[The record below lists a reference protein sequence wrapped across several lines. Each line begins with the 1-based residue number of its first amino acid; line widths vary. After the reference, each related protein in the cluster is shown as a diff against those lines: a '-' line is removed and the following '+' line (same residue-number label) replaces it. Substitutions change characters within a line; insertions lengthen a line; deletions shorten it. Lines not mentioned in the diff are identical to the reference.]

1 MSENKLKA
9 GLIGYGLAGKVFHAP
24 LLAGPGFEL
33 TSILTNNP
41 DRIASAK
48 SDFPNAH
55 IAEDMKQLLDQDL
68 DLVVVAS
75 ANVVHAEQALQVIAA
90 GITVVIDKPVGRN
103 VRETHSIF
111 DAADNAGIKACAFF
125 NRRWDSDAL
134 TMKRVIKTRE
144 IGSIHRFESR
154 FERFRPEINMDSWRE
169 NSAVEQGGG
178 LLLDLQT
185 HLIAGAIDLFGPAEV
200 SYCSMRKIRGGNEDD
215 CVIVLKHLMN
225 VDSYLSVSA
234 VAGGPGSRVRALG
247 KTGAV
252 EIDHLDPQED
262 LLKSGAKPVN
272 GKWEIGPKS
281 TGRIMRGDDVK
292 DLEIEAGNYPAF
304 YNQVAA
310 AIKGQGEMPVPVADA
325 MEVARLIDVAREMSV
340 R

>member
-1 MSENKLKA
+1 
-9 GLIGYGLAGKVFHAP
+9 
-24 LLAGPGFEL
+24 
-33 TSILTNNP
+33 
-41 DRIASAK
+41 
-48 SDFPNAH
+48 
-55 IAEDMKQLLDQDL
+55 
-68 DLVVVAS
+68 
-75 ANVVHAEQALQVIAA
+75 
-90 GITVVIDKPVGRN
+90 
-103 VRETHSIF
+103 
-111 DAADNAGIKACAFF
+111 
-125 NRRWDSDAL
+125 
-134 TMKRVIKTRE
+134 
-144 IGSIHRFESR
+144 
-154 FERFRPEINMDSWRE
+154 MDSWRE
-169 NSAVEQGGG
+169 DSAVEQGGG

-292 DLEIEAGNYPAF
+292 ELEIEAGNYPSF
-304 YNQVAA
+304 YNQVAE
-310 AIKGQGEMPVPVADA
+310 AIKGNGDMPVPVADA
-325 MEVARLIDVAREMSV
+325 MEVARLIDVAREMSI

>member
-24 LLAGPGFEL
+24 LLLGSGFEL
-33 TSILTNNP
+33 SAILSNNP
-41 DRIASAK
+41 ERIASAK
-48 SDFPNAH
+48 ADFPNTQ
-55 IAEDMKQLLDQDL
+55 IVSDLNQLFNQEL
-68 DLVVVAS
+68 DLIVVAS
-75 ANVVHAEQALQVIAA
+75 ANVVHAEQAIAAIEA

-111 DAADNAGIKACAFF
+111 AAADKAGVKACAFF

-134 TMKRVIKTRE
+134 TMKRVIRGRE
-144 IGSIHRFESR
+144 IGAIHRFESK
-154 FERFRPEINMDSWRE
+154 FERFKPQLNFESWRDD
-169 NSAVEQGGG
+169 NAVEQGGG
-178 LLLDLQT
+178 LLLDIQT

-200 SYCSMRKIRGGNEDD
+200 AYSSVRKIRGGSDDD

-247 KTGAV
+247 KTGAI
-252 EIDHLDPQED
+252 EIDDLDPQED
-262 LLKSGAKPVN
+262 LLKSGAKPKD
-272 GKWEIGPKS
+272 GKWEFGPKS
-281 TGRIMRGDDVK
+281 NGRIMRGADVQ
-292 DLEIEAGNYPAF
+292 DLQMESGDYPAF
-304 YNQVAA
+304 YNQVAV
-310 AIKGQGEMPVPVADA
+310 AIKGEGEMPVPVADA
-325 MEVARLIDVAREMSV
+325 MEVARLIDVAREMST

>member
-24 LLAGPGFEL
+24 LLAGSGFEL

-111 DAADNAGIKACAFF
+111 DAADNAGVKACAFF

-169 NSAVEQGGG
+169 DSAVEQGGG

-200 SYCSMRKIRGGNEDD
+200 SYCSMRKIRGGSEDD

-281 TGRIMRGDDVK
+281 TGRIMRGDDVEE
-292 DLEIEAGNYPAF
+292 LEVEAGNYPAF
-304 YNQVAA
+304 YNQVAE
-310 AIKGQGEMPVPVADA
+310 AIRGNGDMPVPVADA
-325 MEVARLIDVAREMSV
+325 MEVARLIDVAREMSI

>member
-24 LLAGPGFEL
+24 LLSGSGFEL

-55 IAEDMKQLLDQDL
+55 IAEDMKQLLDQEL

-111 DAADNAGIKACAFF
+111 DAADNAGVKACAFF

-169 NSAVEQGGG
+169 DNAVEQGGG

-200 SYCSMRKIRGGNEDD
+200 SYCSMR
-215 CVIVLKHLMN
+215 
-225 VDSYLSVSA
+225 
-234 VAGGPGSRVRALG
+234 
-247 KTGAV
+247 
-252 EIDHLDPQED
+252 
-262 LLKSGAKPVN
+262 
-272 GKWEIGPKS
+272 
-281 TGRIMRGDDVK
+281 
-292 DLEIEAGNYPAF
+292 
-304 YNQVAA
+304 
-310 AIKGQGEMPVPVADA
+310 
-325 MEVARLIDVAREMSV
+325 
-340 R
+340 

>member
-24 LLAGPGFEL
+24 LLAGSGFEL

-55 IAEDMKQLLDQDL
+55 IAEDMKQLLDQEL

-111 DAADNAGIKACAFF
+111 DAADNAGVKACAFF

-169 NSAVEQGGG
+169 DNAVEQGGG

-252 EIDHLDPQED
+252 EIDYLDPQED

-292 DLEIEAGNYPAF
+292 ELEIEAGNYPAF
-304 YNQVAA
+304 WKLVF
-310 AIKGQGEMPVPVADA
+310 E
-325 MEVARLIDVAREMSV
+325 
-340 R
+340 

>member
-24 LLAGPGFEL
+24 LLAGSGFEL

-55 IAEDMKQLLDQDL
+55 IAEDMKQLLDQEL

-111 DAADNAGIKACAFF
+111 DAADNAGVKACAFF

-134 TMKRVIKTRE
+134 TMKRVIKSRE

-154 FERFRPEINMDSWRE
+154 FERFRPEIKMDSWRE
-169 NSAVEQGGG
+169 DSAIEQGGG

-200 SYCSMRKIRGGNEDD
+200 SYCSMRKIRGGSEDD
-215 CVIVLKHLMN
+215 SLLTLIGNKIFTFIGKVFFA
-225 VDSYLSVSA
+225 DQSFPASLSVSEITK
-234 VAGGPGSRVRALG
+234 VGLLTSLSNSLNCGGTKQIKSATRERKRERERV
-247 KTGAV
+247 
-252 EIDHLDPQED
+252 
-262 LLKSGAKPVN
+262 
-272 GKWEIGPKS
+272 
-281 TGRIMRGDDVK
+281 
-292 DLEIEAGNYPAF
+292 
-304 YNQVAA
+304 
-310 AIKGQGEMPVPVADA
+310 
-325 MEVARLIDVAREMSV
+325 SV
-340 R
+340 

>member
-1 MSENKLKA
+1 
-9 GLIGYGLAGKVFHAP
+9 
-24 LLAGPGFEL
+24 
-33 TSILTNNP
+33 
-41 DRIASAK
+41 
-48 SDFPNAH
+48 
-55 IAEDMKQLLDQDL
+55 
-68 DLVVVAS
+68 VVVAS

-111 DAADNAGIKACAFF
+111 DAADNAGVKACAFF

-169 NSAVEQGGG
+169 DSAVEQGGG

-304 YNQVAA
+304 YNQVAE
-310 AIKGQGEMPVPVADA
+310 AIKGNGDMPVPVADA
-325 MEVARLIDVAREMSV
+325 MEVARLIDVAREMSI